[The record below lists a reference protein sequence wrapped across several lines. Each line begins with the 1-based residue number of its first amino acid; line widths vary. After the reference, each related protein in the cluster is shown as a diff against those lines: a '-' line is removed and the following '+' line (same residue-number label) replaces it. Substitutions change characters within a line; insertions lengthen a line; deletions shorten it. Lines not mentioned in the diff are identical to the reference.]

1 MKFYEV
7 KNKTNI
13 SADLY
18 IYGDIVDDSWKGWTW
33 AETEDVY
40 PSDIRNMLNDLS
52 GKDLNIYINS
62 GGGHV
67 NAGLAISHLIARHD
81 GHTKGIVDGI
91 AASIASVILMGCDE
105 IEMPA
110 DSFVMIHKPMIGASG
125 NSDDFKKIID
135 YLDVLQEGML
145 NSYKRHLK
153 DGVDIETINDLM
165 NAETWLSGE
174 EMEAYFNV
182 TKTNALGAVACSSEM
197 LEKYKNV
204 PKSLPKMNI
213 EIKKP
218 ESKESKSELLKC
230 EIDIA
235 LATC

>member
-1 MKFYEV
+1 MKFYDV
-7 KNKTNI
+7 RNQTNI

-33 AETEDVY
+33 GETEDVY
-40 PSDIRNMLNDLS
+40 PSDIRDMLKDLA
-52 GKDLNIYINS
+52 GKNLNIYINS

-105 IEMPA
+105 IEMPE

-145 NSYKRHLK
+145 NSYKKHLK
-153 DGVDIETINDLM
+153 EGVDIQTINDLM
-165 NAETWLSGE
+165 KAETWLNGNE
-174 EMEAYFNV
+174 IEAYFQV
-182 TKTNALGAVACSSEM
+182 TKTKPLGAVACNSNM

-204 PKSLPKMNI
+204 PKILPKNMAD
-213 EIKKP
+213 KKM
-218 ESKESKSELLKC
+218 ESKEPNNNLLKC

-235 LATC
+235 LAIC